1 MELKSLQSL
10 VGMMADTVR
19 GSAEARDALAAL
31 LTRAGDVD
39 ALRTWVQRFVPMGG
53 NLLRPELLAQQIE
66 EVARMTGFV
75 PRSKYLELLERHEI
89 LREKLADAEKT
100 IQRLQAM
107 LATGGNEP
115 AARKL
120 LDGLGTAV
128 GGTLKVQAD
137 IMRSISGLFAAE
149 GEKKGKAAA
158 KPKPKSG
165 KKSGSGD

>member
-158 KPKPKSG
+158 KPKSG